1 MMAAPT
7 LSKRPA
13 KRFLDIETA
22 LRWAYRD
29 ELPKRQH
36 GGRYDTRDLTAASM
50 SRLAAADDEQPC
62 DQREPGFP
70 AALGDPHPDSII
82 IETAVKHLADW
93 TGYRFGAERMD
104 ALTSD
109 LPLDPWSTALDGF
122 IHLDPVGAATEAI
135 AAMAGTITVNAR
147 MASRPRW
154 SIDRPKSSWVSGPNG
169 KPKVLIDET
178 FIEKFDQHGM
188 YYEPVSNPPPGAITF
203 TTSVAC
209 RSIRKDLYREG
220 AYCPILWRP
229 DPVRLLSERA
239 EHCAWHCA
247 LEILAAELEG
257 QLVAIAVLSPAAAW
271 APWLIPGSSPG
282 THEDIHGRPP
292 ELFAGLR
299 EAPYRCETREQA
311 AAKRRA
317 VQRRSLQVRTEQ
329 ARPVMRAPRGRRDNN
344 GTNGG

>member
-1 MMAAPT
+1 MMAAAPT

-36 GGRYDTRDLTAASM
+36 GGRYDTRKLTGMM
-50 SRLAAADDEQPC
+50 SDPAGAELVRRDAQDDDDRC
-62 DQREPGFP
+62 REPGFP

-82 IETAVKHLADW
+82 IETAVKHLGDWAGHRFAD
-93 TGYRFGAERMD
+93 ERMD

-109 LPLDPWSTALDGF
+109 LPLA
-122 IHLDPVGAATEAI
+122 IDPVLVGIEAI
-135 AAMAGTITVNAR
+135 AAMSGTVTINAR
-147 MASRPRW
+147 MATRPKWSSDKPTPRW
-154 SIDRPKSSWVSGPNG
+154 MTGPNG

-220 AYCPILWRP
+220 SYCP
-229 DPVRLLSERA
+229 LL
-239 EHCAWHCA
+239 
-247 LEILAAELEG
+247 
-257 QLVAIAVLSPAAAW
+257 
-271 APWLIPGSSPG
+271 
-282 THEDIHGRPP
+282 
-292 ELFAGLR
+292 
-299 EAPYRCETREQA
+299 
-311 AAKRRA
+311 
-317 VQRRSLQVRTEQ
+317 
-329 ARPVMRAPRGRRDNN
+329 
-344 GTNGG
+344 

>member
-1 MMAAPT
+1 MMAAAPT

-82 IETAVKHLADW
+82 IESAVKHLGDW
-93 TGYRFGAERMD
+93 AGYCFGDNRMD
-104 ALTSD
+104 ALTCD
-109 LPLDPWSTALDGF
+109 LPLNPWSTALDGF

-154 SIDRPKSSWVSGPNG
+154 SIDRPKSSWVSGANG
-169 KPKVLIDET
+169 RPKILIDET
-178 FIEKFDQHGM
+178 FVERVDRKGV
-188 YYEPVSNPPPGAITF
+188 YYEPTRDPEPDAISFTKSVPSPP
-203 TTSVAC
+203 
-209 RSIRKDLYREG
+209 IRASLYHEG
-220 AYCPILWRP
+220 AY
-229 DPVRLLSERA
+229 
-239 EHCAWHCA
+239 
-247 LEILAAELEG
+247 
-257 QLVAIAVLSPAAAW
+257 
-271 APWLIPGSSPG
+271 
-282 THEDIHGRPP
+282 
-292 ELFAGLR
+292 
-299 EAPYRCETREQA
+299 
-311 AAKRRA
+311 
-317 VQRRSLQVRTEQ
+317 
-329 ARPVMRAPRGRRDNN
+329 
-344 GTNGG
+344 

>member
-1 MMAAPT
+1 
-7 LSKRPA
+7 
-13 KRFLDIETA
+13 
-22 LRWAYRD
+22 
-29 ELPKRQH
+29 
-36 GGRYDTRDLTAASM
+36 M
-50 SRLAAADDEQPC
+50 SRLAAADDERPA

-70 AALGDPHPDSII
+70 AAMGDPHPDSII
-82 IETAVKHLADW
+82 IESAVKHLGDW
-93 TGYRFGAERMD
+93 AGYCFGDNRMD

-178 FIEKFDQHGM
+178 FVQKFDPKGM
-188 YYEPVSNPPPGAITF
+188 FYEPTQDPEPRAITF
-203 TTSVAC
+203 VKTMSC
-209 RSIRKDLYREG
+209 RSVRANLYRPG
-220 AYCPILWRP
+220 TYCPLAWRP

-271 APWLIPGSSPG
+271 APWLSPGSSPG
-282 THEDIHGRPP
+282 THDPSTSAQDIHGQPP

-311 AAKRRA
+311 ASKRRA
-317 VQRRSLQVRTEQ
+317 AQRRSLQVRAEQ
-329 ARPVMRAPRGRRDNN
+329 ARPVMRAPAKRDN
-344 GTNGG
+344 GT